1 MKHLWLAGLLLFAS
15 VQSAGATEIFF
26 SKVPELKR
34 AATDNFSSTYN
45 FARYTFEVTVP
56 KESGASLGG
65 LVIGIPFGI
74 RPPNQDNILAVSGEG
89 KPVPLKSVQVAD
101 GGVRLAFAE
110 AIAPGGQ
117 VNVQFY
123 PMRNPRLGGTFLFE
137 VTALPAGDTVHPQF
151 LSYGRI
157 TFYSP
162 GGGHR

>member
-1 MKHLWLAGLLLFAS
+1 MKHVLLAGLLALAS
-15 VQSAGATEIFF
+15 VQGAEAKEIFF

-34 AATDNFSSTYN
+34 AVSDNISSTYN
-45 FARYTFEVTVP
+45 FARYTFEVMVP
-56 KESGASLGG
+56 NESGASLDG

-74 RPPNQDNILAVSGEG
+74 RPPKPDNIQAVSGEG
-89 KPVPLKSVQVAD
+89 KPIPLKSVQVA
-101 GGVRLAFAE
+101 GGAVRLGFAE
-110 AIAPGGQ
+110 AIPPGGQ
-117 VNVQFY
+117 VNIEFY

-137 VTALPAGDTVHPQF
+137 VTALPAGETVHPQF

>member
-1 MKHLWLAGLLLFAS
+1 MKYLWLASLLFFGS
-15 VQSAGATEIFF
+15 VQSTTATEIFF

-34 AATDNFSSTYN
+34 AATDNLSSTYN

-56 KESGASLGG
+56 PESGASLGG

-74 RPPNQDNILAVSGEG
+74 RPPNREDILAVNGEG
-89 KPVPLKSVQVAD
+89 KPVMLKSLQVA
-101 GGVRLAFAE
+101 GGAVRLGFAE

-117 VNVQFY
+117 VNIQFY

-137 VTALPAGDTVHPQF
+137 VTALPAGETVHPQF

-157 TFYSP
+157 TFYTP
-162 GGGHR
+162 GGGHH